1 MAGILRTAVA
11 AGRLVTPRLP
21 GSLTQANKSS
31 IPFVPTDWVFRYFPW
46 FSRDKVRFMLRFN
59 QISFFMGLGYFYLWC
74 HTPYKSDSYEHFWES
89 PLYKY
94 VRGNLAKTGELEENL
109 RVKVHHFY
117 PQPAEEEE

>member
-1 MAGILRTAVA
+1 MVGILRAAVA
-11 AGRLVTPRLP
+11 TGRLSAPRLP
-21 GSLTQANKSS
+21 SSLTQTNRS

-89 PLYKY
+89 PLYRY
-94 VRGNLAKTGELEENL
+94 VRGNLEKTGELEENL

-117 PQPAEEEE
+117 PQEPEADE